1 MPAREAAPPYTVRCI
16 TVTDAPHASVHHCSI
31 YHKGSLE
38 EIASIWIVGKN
49 TPNPRI
55 VVRSPKSLEK
65 ALEDMYT
72 ESELRAIAKRLA
84 VKSERARN
92 IELKRIVEKALET
105 GWIP

>member
-1 MPAREAAPPYTVRCI
+1 MSVRETAYTVRCI

-31 YHKGSLE
+31 YHRGSLE

-49 TPNPRI
+49 TPNPSI
-55 VVRSPKSLEK
+55 VVRSPESLGK

-92 IELKRIVEKALET
+92 LELRKIVEKALES
-105 GWIP
+105 GWTP